1 MARSLPRPSPNGGPT
16 EPSIHQM
23 TAADR
28 ADYIVARLEQFI
40 RDGSK
45 DEKGMSFDQWKNMA
59 RSEIAVAIAEAE
71 TSQKFDELASK
82 RVLFVSASAMVTI
95 GFWGTVTSLDKLDY
109 MIGAL
114 VCGFAGLVLLLAIG
128 NWRLRTWSEIKE
140 SKRRREILGRVEN
153 LTKRIKKLE
162 KELESEVEDLEKLK
176 KKAAR
181 GRLILTGGDLKT

>member
-1 MARSLPRPSPNGGPT
+1 MARSVPKPSSGSSPDTPNV
-16 EPSIHQM
+16 HQM
-23 TAADR
+23 TSADR

-59 RSEIAVAIAEAE
+59 RSEIAIAIAEVE
-71 TSQKFDELASK
+71 VSQKYDELASK
-82 RVLFVSASAMVTI
+82 RVLFVTASAMVTI

-109 MIGAL
+109 MVGAL
-114 VCGFAGLVLLLAIG
+114 VCGIAGIVILIAVG
-128 NWRLRTWSEIKE
+128 NWRMRSWSEIKE
-140 SKRRREILGRVEN
+140 SKKRREILGRVEN

-162 KELESEVEDLEKLK
+162 KELESEVEDLETLK

-181 GRLILTGGDLKT
+181 RRLILTGGSIES

>member
-1 MARSLPRPSPNGGPT
+1 MARSIPKPASGSSSETPNV
-16 EPSIHQM
+16 HQM
-23 TAADR
+23 TSADR

-59 RSEIAVAIAEAE
+59 RSEIAIAIAEAE
-71 TSQKFDELASK
+71 VSQKYDELASK
-82 RVLFVSASAMVTI
+82 RVLFVTASAMVTI

-114 VCGFAGLVLLLAIG
+114 VCGIAGIVILIAVG
-128 NWRLRTWSEIKE
+128 NWRMRSWSEIKE
-140 SKRRREILGRVEN
+140 SKKRREVLGRVEN

-162 KELESEVEDLEKLK
+162 KELESEVEDLETLK

-181 GRLILTGGDLKT
+181 RRLILTGGNIEG